1 MQTNEMDRVV
11 FTASAEEEL
20 ARLLAAFAP
29 EDVFVL
35 ADGNTRRFLP
45 GLLGGRW
52 LSEERI
58 ATVPPGESSKSPEGA
73 AAVWSVL
80 HRGNARRSSL
90 LVNVGGGVVTDL
102 GGFAASVFKRG
113 MAFVNVPTTLLA
125 QVDAS
130 VGGKTGINFMGIKNE
145 VGLFAFPERVIVSPG
160 FLPFLPE
167 RELRS
172 GLAEMLKHGLLD
184 SPDHL
189 RRVMSVDG
197 RTVDSPEFLRLV
209 RASVAVKAAFV
220 ARDPGERGPRH
231 ALNLGHTVGHALESL
246 SWEDGAPL
254 SHGEAVAW
262 GLVAELWLSVREKGF
277 PRAVFEEVRAFVRRR
292 YPPCLA
298 GGRGERLLEI
308 MSHDKKNDRPGVNFT
323 LLEDVGKYTINNYCS
338 PESVREAL
346 RMI

>member
-1 MQTNEMDRVV
+1 MKRL
-11 FTASAEEEL
+11 ASY
-20 ARLLAAFAP
+20 R
-29 EDVFVL
+29 
-35 ADGNTRRFLP
+35 
-45 GLLGGRW
+45 
-52 LSEERI
+52 
-58 ATVPPGESSKSPEGA
+58 
-73 AAVWSVL
+73 
-80 HRGNARRSSL
+80 
-90 LVNVGGGVVTDL
+90 
-102 GGFAASVFKRG
+102 
-113 MAFVNVPTTLLA
+113 
-125 QVDAS
+125 
-130 VGGKTGINFMGIKNE
+130 
-145 VGLFAFPERVIVSPG
+145 
-160 FLPFLPE
+160 
-167 RELRS
+167 
-172 GLAEMLKHGLLD
+172 
-184 SPDHL
+184 
-189 RRVMSVDG
+189 
-197 RTVDSPEFLRLV
+197 
-209 RASVAVKAAFV
+209 
-220 ARDPGERGPRH
+220 RGPRR